1 MLPSQTAEDSLLI
14 RNAVFVV
21 KLKELRFVAV
31 IATKSFMLHVLGN
44 KDTSLVLRS
53 SPSVLPRYS
62 GDIPTNSTT
71 RSRAVDEI
79 RPPQLHLKANL
90 VA

>member
-53 SPSVLPRYS
+53 NPSVLPRYS
-62 GDIPTNSTT
+62 GDIQLTQLPGQEQST
-71 RSRAVDEI
+71 RYDHHNYI
-79 RPPQLHLKANL
+79 
-90 VA
+90 